1 MKKSI
6 IISIILFFMISPI
19 SFAKST
25 FTSDRIEEA
34 VKSFVLEKVY
44 GDIEIEVLG
53 GIRDRIFE
61 DDNILAEFILTDDIE
76 IRGITG
82 VTLKF
87 TNTKGDLKELMNIR
101 LRVRIFQ
108 DVPVAVR
115 DIKIGDYL
123 YGAVDFRRMEVT
135 KYNDGEI
142 ATKESIK
149 TCVARK
155 DIIKGHIVMKNKL
168 AKGMV
173 IKRGQQVDVVVVA
186 GSVQVFSSGQALT
199 DASVGEQ
206 CRIKRDN
213 AERNQ
218 GIMTGWAGEDG
229 KVYIKAK

>member
-6 IISIILFFMISPI
+6 ITMIILLFAISSF

-25 FTSDRIEEA
+25 FTADRIEEA
-34 VKSFVLEKVY
+34 VKAFVQEKVY

-61 DDNILAEFILTDDIE
+61 EDNIFAEFILTDDVE
-76 IRGITG
+76 IRGICG

-87 TNTKGDLKELMNIR
+87 SDNRGELKELMNIR
-101 LRVRIFQ
+101 LRVRVFQ
-108 DVPVAVR
+108 EVPIAVR

-123 YGAVDFRRMEVT
+123 YGAVDFRRKEVT

-142 ATKESIK
+142 ATKESVK

-199 DASVGEQ
+199 DAAAGEQ

-213 AERNQ
+213 GKREQ